1 MNQISEL
8 LWGTGVAHTVMLLA
22 FVIATGVTFGG
33 VKIGGV
39 SLGMTMVLF
48 VGIAMSHFGFRMEH
62 SVLHFVREFGLI
74 LFVYAVGL
82 QVGPGFFSS
91 FKKEGIQLNLLAT
104 GIVVLGVII
113 TLIIHFISEVP
124 MPTMVGILSGAVTNT
139 PGLGAAQEAYS
150 SMNGGV
156 NEPGIALGYAVAYP
170 LGVIGII
177 FSMIVIRS
185 IFRVNLNKE
194 IERLNVENS
203 KKQNVVDTF
212 SAEVKNPALFGE
224 SIQSLM
230 DLIHLKFV
238 ISRVMSNDGIVH
250 IASTETIL
258 NEGDKVF
265 VITTPKNIR
274 SVLAFIGKSVKL
286 TMNDWHKPGCEVL
299 SRKIIVT
306 QPEINGKNI
315 SQINLRS
322 RFGVN
327 VTRINRSGID
337 LVAQS
342 NVKLQIGDK
351 VTVVGTESS
360 LAGAETV
367 LGNKVKRLNAPN
379 LTPIFIGI
387 FLGVLLGSIPF
398 TFSGIPQPVKFGLA
412 GGPLIVAILLSVF
425 GTKLKLITYTTMS
438 ANLMI
443 REIGI
448 SLFLAAVGLGAGEDF
463 VETIVHGS
471 GLNWVGL
478 GIIITLVPLIIIG
491 IVGRRFFRFDY
502 FTLMGLL
509 AGGTTDPP
517 ALAYATTTAGNDTP
531 SVSYAA
537 VYPLTMFLRVM
548 SAQILILLF

>member
-1 MNQISEL
+1 
-8 LWGTGVAHTVMLLA
+8 
-22 FVIATGVTFGG
+22 
-33 VKIGGV
+33 
-39 SLGMTMVLF
+39 
-48 VGIAMSHFGFRMEH
+48 
-62 SVLHFVREFGLI
+62 
-74 LFVYAVGL
+74 
-82 QVGPGFFSS
+82 
-91 FKKEGIQLNLLAT
+91 
-104 GIVVLGVII
+104 
-113 TLIIHFISEVP
+113 
-124 MPTMVGILSGAVTNT
+124 
-139 PGLGAAQEAYS
+139 
-150 SMNGGV
+150 
-156 NEPGIALGYAVAYP
+156 VAYP
-170 LGVIGII
+170 LGVVGII
-177 FSMIVIRS
+177 FSMIAIRY

-194 IERLNVENS
+194 IERLNVESS

-212 SAEVKNPALFGE
+212 SAEVRNPALFGE

-230 DLIHLKFV
+230 DLINLKFV
-238 ISRVMSNDGIVH
+238 ISRVMSTDGVVH

-265 VITTPKNIR
+265 VITTPQNMK
-274 SVLAFIGKSVKL
+274 SVLAFIGKPIHL
-286 TMNDWHKPGCEVL
+286 TMNDWHKPGCEVI

-306 QPEINGKNI
+306 QPEVNGKNI

-398 TFSGIPQPVKFGLA
+398 AFSGIPQPVKFGLA

-478 GIIITLVPLIIIG
+478 GVIITFVPLISMGII
-491 IVGRRFFRFDY
+491 GRRFFRFDY

-509 AGGTTDPP
+509 AGSTTDPP
-517 ALAYATTTAGNDTP
+517 ALSYATTTAGNDTP

>member
-1 MNQISEL
+1 MSQISEL
-8 LWGTGVAHTVMLLA
+8 LWGTGVAHAVMLLA
-22 FVIATGVTFGG
+22 FVIATGVTLGRI
-33 VKIGGV
+33 KIGGI

-91 FKKEGIQLNLLAT
+91 FKKEGVQLNLLAT
-104 GIVVLGVII
+104 GIVMLGVII
-113 TLIIHFISEVP
+113 TLIIHFISEIPVS
-124 MPTMVGILSGAVTNT
+124 TMVGILSGAVTNT

-150 SMNGGV
+150 SMNGGT
-156 NEPGIALGYAVAYP
+156 NEPSIALGYAVAYP
-170 LGVIGII
+170 LGVMGII
-177 FSMIVIRS
+177 FSMIAIRY

-194 IERLNVENS
+194 IEQLNAENS
-203 KKQNVVDTF
+203 KKQNVVDTL
-212 SAEVKNPALFGE
+212 SIEVKNPALFGE

-230 DLIHLKFV
+230 DLINLKFV
-238 ISRVMSNDGIVH
+238 ISRVMSNDGIIH

-265 VITTPKNIR
+265 VITNPQNIR
-274 SVLAFIGKSVKL
+274 SVLAFIGKRVNL
-286 TMNDWHKPGCEVL
+286 TMNDWHKPGCEVI

-306 QPEINGKNI
+306 QPEINGKSI

-322 RFGVN
+322 RFGIN

-351 VTVVGTESS
+351 VTLVGTESS

-398 TFSGIPQPVKFGLA
+398 AFSGIPQPVKFGLA

-463 VETIVHGS
+463 VETIVHGG

-478 GIIITLVPLIIIG
+478 GVIITFVPLIVMGII
-491 IVGRRFFRFDY
+491 GRRFFRFDY
-502 FTLMGLL
+502 FTLTGLL
-509 AGGTTDPP
+509 AGSTTDPP
-517 ALAYATTTAGNDTP
+517 ALSYATATAGNDTP

>member
-1 MNQISEL
+1 MSQIGEL

-22 FVIATGVTFGG
+22 FVIAAGITFGRI
-33 VKIGGV
+33 KIRGI

-48 VGIAMSHFGFRMEH
+48 VGITMSHFGFRMEH

-104 GIVVLGVII
+104 GIVALGVII
-113 TLIIHFISEVP
+113 TLIIHFVSEIPV
-124 MPTMVGILSGAVTNT
+124 PTMVGILSGAVTNT

-150 SMNGGV
+150 SMNDGT
-156 NEPGIALGYAVAYP
+156 NEPSIALGYAVAYP
-170 LGVIGII
+170 LGVVGII
-177 FSMIVIRS
+177 FSMIAIRS
-185 IFRVNLNKE
+185 IFRVNLTKE
-194 IERLNVENS
+194 MERLNVANS

-212 SAEVKNPALFGE
+212 SAEVRNPALFGE

-230 DLIHLKFV
+230 DLINLKFV
-238 ISRVMSNDGIVH
+238 ISRVMSNDGVVH

-265 VITTPKNIR
+265 VITTPQNMK
-274 SVLAFIGKSVKL
+274 SVLAFIGKPIHL
-286 TMNDWHKPGCEVL
+286 TMNDWHKPGCEVIA
-299 SRKIIVT
+299 RKLIVT
-306 QPEINGKNI
+306 QPEVNGKNI

-398 TFSGIPQPVKFGLA
+398 AFSGIPQPIKFGLA

-478 GIIITLVPLIIIG
+478 GVIITFVPLISIG
-491 IVGRRFFRFDY
+491 IIGRRFFRFDY

-509 AGGTTDPP
+509 AGSTTDPP

-548 SAQILILLF
+548 SAQIL